1 MTKKPTLLG
10 SIKAKLISATCMLL
24 VAVIMVVSSTYAWFT
39 LSTAPEVTGITTAVG
54 ANGAL
59 EMALYV
65 GDPNIKTSSGALA
78 TGEDI
83 NTYWGN
89 LVDLSGANYGL
100 QHVVLY
106 PSILNPGAA
115 TNSLNTSKFLQTPK
129 YGTDGRVS
137 ELVAEAMTGRYDA
150 QSKGFLAITEGDGF
164 GVRALGIASGMTP
177 RQHAYRN
184 ALADAST
191 AMSKAQTLA
200 AQSLNNNGSK
210 LANIALKHGT
220 ANGTDTYTQADLD
233 TIKPIIDAYTADGG
247 VLDQLDAAY
256 MNYVLAYVAGAAM
269 TDENAENYHVLVKGM
284 MDSADNLSAFMT
296 AIQNPSTANGEGV
309 VEWPGK
315 TIPDSIKTYLDKVI
329 ATRTAVE
336 TAAATWT
343 TLDGTVRPES
353 SAGANDAVTATWS
366 DIRPILAAF
375 ADPEAMEINGVK
387 AGEVKENMSDLVNSV
402 AGNGLQITI
411 ATGGGAYADVADHC
425 GDYSAAVVI
434 EKVEYNGLAL
444 NNMNARM
451 KTNGYLTYT
460 TTGEG
465 EEAVTTATKGSAP
478 YLVEIKNGMTG
489 ISAYPTG
496 AADGDLPMTE
506 FYGYIMDLAFR
517 TNAAES
523 NLLLQADATDRIY
536 SDNSNEET
544 MGHGSSMTFKSTT
557 TDFSDA
563 QVKALMDAIRIVFF
577 DPAQGTIYA
586 EARLDTSATGATFG
600 PDGWT
605 AKMYV
610 AVTETVYDV
619 KVDENTTKTCYRK
632 TITTTTGEE
641 GAQTTTTTYE
651 YYENKDLTGTAVVP
665 MTGSTPTE
673 KTRIAKDD
681 DNAIVALPQGQNTYV
696 SAMVYLDGNAIDNSK
711 VAATAASSMTGKMN
725 LQFSSSA
732 NLVPMEYADL
742 HTSNVD
748 TENIELTVGG
758 TPYTI
763 PGHVTGKTYSSSVQ
777 NVATVSDSGTI
788 TAVAPGTATITVK
801 ENGATVKKFNVVV
814 TAASANPTP

>member
-10 SIKAKLISATCMLL
+10 GIKAKLISATCMLL

-106 PSILNPGAA
+106 PSILNMVDADTLDKA
-115 TNSLNTSKFLQTPK
+115 KFLQTPE
-129 YGTDGRVS
+129 YGADGRVK
-137 ELVAEAMTGRYDA
+137 ELVSKAVTGKYDA
-150 QSKGFLAITEGDGF
+150 NAKGFLAITQGDGY

-177 RQHAYRN
+177 RQHSYRN

-220 ANGTDTYTQADLD
+220 ATQEKPDEYTAKDLEAVW
-233 TIKPIIDAYTADGG
+233 PIVTAYTADGG
-247 VLDQLDAAY
+247 ILDQMDAAY
-256 MNYVLAYVAGAAM
+256 MNYVLAYISGAAM
-269 TDENAENYHVLVKGM
+269 TGEAAENYHIAVKGM
-284 MDSADNLSAFMT
+284 MESAANLAAFVAAIETTDGEWT
-296 AIQNPSTANGEGV
+296 AQ
-309 VEWPGK
+309 
-315 TIPDSIKTYLDKVI
+315 TIPTEIKTQLNKVI
-329 ATRTAVE
+329 ATRTVVE
-336 TAAATWT
+336 AAAEALD
-343 TLDGTVRPES
+343 TLDDTVTGET
-353 SAGANDAVTATWS
+353 TATWAQVR
-366 DIRPILAAF
+366 DILVAF

-387 AGEVKENMSDLVNSV
+387 AKDVKAHMSDLINSV

-425 GDYSAAVVI
+425 GDYNAAVVI
-434 EKVEYNGLAL
+434 EKVEYNGLVL

-478 YLVEIKNGMTG
+478 YLVALKTTVEAL
-489 ISAYPTG
+489 SAYPSG
-496 AADGDLPMTE
+496 AAQGDLPMTE

-523 NLLLQADATDRIY
+523 NLLLQVDATDRIY

-557 TDFSDA
+557 TDFSDK
-563 QVKALMDAIRIVFF
+563 QVKELMDAIRIVFF
-577 DPAQGTIYA
+577 NPLNGDIFA
-586 EARLDTSATGATFG
+586 EARLDTKDGATFG

-605 AKMYV
+605 AEMYIIGETMYTVTV
-610 AVTETVYDV
+610 AGTDGAADT
-619 KVDENTTKTCYRK
+619 KVDCYRK
-632 TITTTTGEE
+632 TVTTGD
-641 GAQTTTTTYE
+641 GATATVTYE
-651 YYENKDLTGTAVVP
+651 YYTDADFTAENKITPKDGTIPVEKP
-665 MTGSTPTE
+665 TKST
-673 KTRIAKDD
+673 
-681 DNAIVALPQGQNTYV
+681 DNAIVALTQGANMYV

-763 PGHVTGKTYSSSVQ
+763 PGHATGKTYSSSVQ

-814 TAASANPTP
+814 TAASATPTP